1 VTPKPKRS
9 VRARGKT
16 RGKARKTDAP
26 LWRHTA
32 GDHGHAVTVFQ
43 KRGKRNLYIEWWSSQ
58 KGGMERHSLGH
69 ADQEL
74 ALQQARK
81 MSDTI
86 RLRTQPL
93 ISATGEPTLTTL
105 LQLYYNEHGVTL
117 GGQQPAEHDRRR
129 RMWLGFFEQQ
139 PRPIVHPRDL
149 DQALFNNFIAERR
162 HGDLD
167 VDGIA
172 LPQAAPKPK
181 HKGMKREAVVSDGT
195 IDADLIYLNA
205 ALNWATNYM
214 VEGTPLLK
222 SKPKVP
228 RCKPQ
233 AGTLR
238 QPVAAEDDLEALRP
252 VLDAVDSQK
261 LLSFW
266 LELDNQFGW
275 RVTGLSH
282 VMASDVDF
290 TPQAHRP
297 HGTLKKNSTVD
308 KERRGDG
315 IPLTAPMAK
324 LLARLLAF
332 RGLTTGDEEYLFP
345 APRDATKP
353 WSRWHVGR
361 MLIRAEKAAGIAHI
375 GGLHAWRRKWHTERK
390 NYPAQD
396 VAAAAG
402 YADPRSVDR
411 YRHSDPATIYQ
422 VVSTPTVEIRRNP
435 ASELSVPVA
444 DAAGEKQVEATS
456 PVTVEPQTGGG
467 PLLSAAGRG
476 LRVSTSTPTRLR
488 RRSRT
493 KSAKS
498 DTPPAPAT
506 RVGQGSGSP
515 KRSMMPDGTVV
526 ESRDERFALNL
537 AVAKKYA
544 AEHGHLMPRKHE
556 RPSGVNLLQW
566 LKNQEIRIAKGTM
579 PLPRRAELEA
589 MPEWRDRVRERDIPH
604 AD

>member
-1 VTPKPKRS
+1 
-9 VRARGKT
+9 
-16 RGKARKTDAP
+16 
-26 LWRHTA
+26 
-32 GDHGHAVTVFQ
+32 
-43 KRGKRNLYIEWWSSQ
+43 
-58 KGGMERHSLGH
+58 
-69 ADQEL
+69 
-74 ALQQARK
+74 
-81 MSDTI
+81 
-86 RLRTQPL
+86 
-93 ISATGEPTLTTL
+93 
-105 LQLYYNEHGVTL
+105 
-117 GGQQPAEHDRRR
+117 
-129 RMWLGFFEQQ
+129 MWLGFFEQQ

-233 AGTLR
+233 TGTLR

-252 VLDAVDSQK
+252 VLDEVDSQK

-266 LELDNQFGW
+266 LELMNQFGW

-290 TPQAHRP
+290 TAQVHRP

-315 IPLTAPMAK
+315 VPLTAPIAK
-324 LLARLLAF
+324 LLGRLLAF
-332 RGLTTGDEEYLFP
+332 RGLTTDDDEYLFP
-345 APRDATKP
+345 SPSDATKP

-361 MLIRAEKAAGIAHI
+361 LLIKAEKAAGIAHI

-422 VVSTPTVEIRRNP
+422 VVSKPTVEIRRNP
-435 ASELSVPVA
+435 SLSPGVLVEN
-444 DAAGEKQVEATS
+444 AAAENQVEAAS
-456 PVTVEPQTGGG
+456 PVTAEAQTAAAPLLTAGG
-467 PLLSAAGRG
+467 PE
-476 LRVSTSTPTRLR
+476 LRVGTSTPTRVR
-488 RRSRT
+488 RRRRT
-493 KSAKS
+493 KSEKS
-498 DTPPAPAT
+498 NTPPAPAT
-506 RVGQGSGSP
+506 PVGQGSGSP
-515 KRSMMPDGTVV
+515 KRSKMPDGTVV

-537 AVAKKYA
+537 AAAKKYA
-544 AEHGHLMPRKHE
+544 ADHGHLMPTKHE
-556 RPSGVNLLQW
+556 RPAGVNLLMW
-566 LKNQEIRIAKGTM
+566 LKNQEIRISKGTM
-579 PLPRRAELEA
+579 PLPRRAQLEA
-589 MPEWRDRVRERDIPH
+589 MPEWRNRMRKRESRRTGD
-604 AD
+604 